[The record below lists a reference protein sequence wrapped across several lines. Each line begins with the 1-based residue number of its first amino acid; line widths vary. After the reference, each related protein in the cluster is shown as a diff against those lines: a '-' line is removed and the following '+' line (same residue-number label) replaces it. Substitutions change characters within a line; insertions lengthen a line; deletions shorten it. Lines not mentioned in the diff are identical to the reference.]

1 MVLFEQGFPPYV
13 APVKRLDCLHLAAG
27 KPT

>member
-1 MVLFEQGFPPYV
+1 MLLFEHGFPPYV
-13 APVKRLDCLHLAAG
+13 APLTRLDCLHLAAG